1 MNSGILVNIILI
13 KNLIINHGFAFPENQ
28 EISKQKKQT
37 INAQCNIVF
46 HFASYTLCSGIQKTG
61 GNSVNHAT
69 LCKNLPWNIAQNY
82 FL

>member
-1 MNSGILVNIILI
+1 MDLHFQKIR
-13 KNLIINHGFAFPENQ
+13 KFPN
-28 EISKQKKQT
+28 KKKQT

-69 LCKNLPWNIAQNY
+69 LCKNLP
-82 FL
+82 